1 MERKK
6 KTKKSWLKNQVG
18 KIRVLPWYWK
28 LVTTVVLVV
37 GGAASVLQL
46 YTSSSDWG
54 MLTAVIIAII
64 VLWVLAQMYTP
75 ASQK

>member
-1 MERKK
+1 MEKRK
-6 KTKKSWLKNQVG
+6 KKSWLKTQVG

-75 ASQK
+75 TSQK

>member
-1 MERKK
+1 MEKRKK
-6 KTKKSWLKNQVG
+6 KKSWLKNQVG

-28 LVTTVVLVV
+28 TVVTIILLV

-46 YTSSSDWG
+46 YTSSSDFG
-54 MLTAVIIAII
+54 MVTAVIIAIV

-75 ASQK
+75 TSQK

>member
-1 MERKK
+1 MEKRK
-6 KTKKSWLKNQVG
+6 KKSWLKTQVG
-18 KIRVLPWYWK
+18 KIRILPWYWK

-75 ASQK
+75 TSQK

>member
-6 KTKKSWLKNQVG
+6 KKKSWLKTQVG
-18 KIRVLPWYWK
+18 KIRVLPWYWQ
-28 LVTTVVLVV
+28 LVTTLLLVV

-46 YTSSSDWG
+46 YTSSSDFG
-54 MLTAVIIAII
+54 MVAAVIIAIV

-75 ASQK
+75 TSQK